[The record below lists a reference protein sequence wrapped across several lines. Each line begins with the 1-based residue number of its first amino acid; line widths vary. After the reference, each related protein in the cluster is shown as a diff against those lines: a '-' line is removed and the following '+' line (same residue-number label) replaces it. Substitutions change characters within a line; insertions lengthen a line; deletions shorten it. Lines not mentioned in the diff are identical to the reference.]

1 VRVFVST
8 DGEGTA
14 GIADW
19 QQLIGSGPEYEAGC
33 RLVLAETNAAID
45 GAAEAGATEFL
56 VNDSHWTMQNL
67 APAEL
72 HGRASYLSG
81 RHKPLYMVEGLT
93 ADHDAILMI
102 GYHGSIG
109 HERAVLSH
117 TYNPRAVWEVRLN
130 GEVTGE
136 SGLNALAALHHG
148 VPIALVT
155 GDEATAEETRRVAP
169 DVEAVVVK
177 RSVTRMAA
185 ESLHPERARELIREG
200 ARAAIGRLGGMGPP
214 RIALPATLEV
224 TFLTA
229 DMAEAAAFLHGVER
243 TAARAIS
250 FSGDDPL
257 HLYRTFVTIVALT
270 RGLGE

>member
-1 VRVFVST
+1 MKIFISS
-8 DGEGTA
+8 DIEGTA

-19 QQLIGSGPEYEAGC
+19 GQVLTSGEYEMGR
-33 RLVLAETNAAID
+33 RLLLNEVNAAID
-45 GAAEAGATEFL
+45 GAIAGGARSVV

-67 APAEL
+67 APADL

-93 ADHDAILMI
+93 AGHDAILMI

-185 ESLHPERARELIREG
+185 ESLHPEVARDLIREG

-243 TAARAIS
+243 TAARTIS